1 MSQDIAIRK
10 TVLHGEEVRHDG
22 GPPRE
27 TPVLKGWCAV
37 VLRNPFAGRYEPDL
51 MWMMEAMKPVG
62 LMVAEKLLAG
72 LGGDPARIEAYG
84 KGGLVGSA
92 GELEH
97 GALWHVAGGYAMRGL
112 LGKALAIV
120 PSMTKVGPMGAVLDL
135 PIHHRNAAYVRSHF
149 DGITCVVPDAPRADE
164 ILFALAMT
172 TGPRPHA
179 RVGGLT
185 QDGIAAWDGQR

>member
-10 TVLHGEEVRHDG
+10 TVLHVEEVRHDG
-22 GPPRE
+22 GPPRDV
-27 TPVLKGWCAV
+27 PVLKGWCAV

-51 MWMMEAMKPVG
+51 MWMMEAMKPIG

-84 KGGLVGSA
+84 KGGLVGSE

-112 LGKALAIV
+112 LGQALAIV
-120 PSMTKVGPMGAVLDL
+120 PSMTKVGPMGAVLDV

-149 DGITCVVPDAPRADE
+149 DGITCIVPDAPRADE

>member
-1 MSQDIAIRK
+1 MSQDLDIRK
-10 TVLHGEEVRHDG
+10 TVLCVEEVRHDG
-22 GPPRE
+22 GPRLAV
-27 TPVLKGWCAV
+27 PVLKGWCAV
-37 VLRNPFAGRYEPDL
+37 ILRNPFAGRYEPEL
-51 MWMMEAMKPVG
+51 MWMMEAMKPIG

-72 LGGDPARIEAYG
+72 LGGDPAGVEAYG
-84 KGGLVGSA
+84 KGGIVGSA

-149 DGITCVVPDAPRADE
+149 DGITCVVPDAPRPEE

-172 TGPRPHA
+172 TGSRPHA
-179 RVGGLT
+179 RVGGLR
-185 QDGIAAWDGQR
+185 QEDIALWDGQR

>member
-1 MSQDIAIRK
+1 MSQDLAIRK
-10 TVLHGEEVRHDG
+10 TALHIEEIRHDG
-22 GPPRE
+22 GPPLA
-27 TPVLKGWCAV
+27 TPLRKGWCAV
-37 VLRNPFAGRYEPDL
+37 VLRNPFAGRHEPDL
-51 MWMMEAMKPVG
+51 MWMMEALKPIG
-62 LMVAEKLLAG
+62 LMVAEQLVAG

-97 GALWHVAGGYAMRGL
+97 GALWHVAGGHAMRGL

-120 PSMTKVGPMGAVLDL
+120 PSMTKRGPMGAALDI

-149 DGITCVVPDAPRADE
+149 DGITCIVPDAPAPEE

-172 TGPRPHA
+172 TGGRPHA
-179 RVGGLT
+179 RLGGLR
-185 QDGIAAWDGQR
+185 QEDIAAWDGQR

>member
-1 MSQDIAIRK
+1 MNEQPAIRK
-10 TVLHGEEVRHDG
+10 IVLHVEEVRHDG
-22 GPPRE
+22 GPPRA

-37 VLRNPFAGRYEPDL
+37 VLRNPFAGRHEADL
-51 MWMMEAMKPVG
+51 MWMMEAMKPIG
-62 LMVAEKLLAG
+62 LMVAERLLGG
-72 LGGDPARIEAYG
+72 LGGRPEAIEAYG

-112 LGKALAIV
+112 LGRALAIV

-149 DGITCVVPDAPRADE
+149 DGITCVVPDAPRPEE

-179 RVGGLT
+179 RVGGLR
-185 QDGIAAWDGQR
+185 QEDIAQWDGQR

>member
-1 MSQDIAIRK
+1 MSHEVAIRK
-10 TVLHGEEVRHDG
+10 TVLHVEEVRHDG
-22 GPPRE
+22 GPPRA

-37 VLRNPFAGRYEPDL
+37 VIANPFAGRHEPEL
-51 MWMMEAMKPVG
+51 MWMMEALKPVG

-72 LGGDPARIEAYG
+72 LGGDPARVEAYG

-179 RVGGLT
+179 RVGGLR
-185 QDGIAAWDGQR
+185 QEEIAQWDGQR

>member
-10 TVLHGEEVRHDG
+10 TVLHVEEVRHDG
-22 GPPRE
+22 GPPRDI
-27 TPVLKGWCAV
+27 PVLKGWCAV
-37 VLRNPFAGRYEPDL
+37 VLRNPFAGRYEPEL
-51 MWMMEAMKPVG
+51 MWMMEAMKPIG
-62 LMVAEKLLAG
+62 LMVAEKLLEG

-112 LGKALAIV
+112 LGQALAIV

-185 QDGIAAWDGQR
+185 QEGIAAWDGQR

>member
-1 MSQDIAIRK
+1 MSQDLVIRK
-10 TVLHGEEVRHDG
+10 TVLHVEEVRHDG
-22 GPPRE
+22 GPAVAK
-27 TPVLKGWCAV
+27 PVLKGWCAV
-37 VLRNPFAGRYEPDL
+37 VLRNPFAGRYEPEL
-51 MWMMEAMKPVG
+51 MWMMEAMKPIG

-72 LGGDPARIEAYG
+72 LGGNPDAIEAYG

-97 GALWHVAGGYAMRGL
+97 GALWHVAGGHAMRGL

-149 DGITCVVPDAPRADE
+149 DGITCVVPDAPRPEE

-172 TGPRPHA
+172 TGGRPHA
-179 RVGGLT
+179 RVGGLG
-185 QDGIAAWDGQR
+185 QAEIAQWDGQR

>member
-1 MSQDIAIRK
+1 MQDIAIRK
-10 TVLHGEEVRHDG
+10 IALQVEEIRHDG
-22 GPPRE
+22 GLPLAVPL
-27 TPVLKGWCAV
+27 LKGWCAV
-37 VLRNPFAGRYEPDL
+37 VLGNPFAGRHEPDL
-51 MWMMEAMKPVG
+51 MWMMEAMKPIG
-62 LMVAEKLLAG
+62 LLVAERLLAA
-72 LGGDPARIEAYG
+72 LGGDPDRIEAYG

-120 PSMTKVGPMGAVLDL
+120 PSMTKVGPMGAALDI

-149 DGITCVVPDAPRADE
+149 DGMTCIVPDAPKPDE

-179 RVGGLT
+179 RVGGLRAEE
-185 QDGIAAWDGQR
+185 IAAWDGQR

>member
-1 MSQDIAIRK
+1 MSQDLVIRK
-10 TVLHGEEVRHDG
+10 TAIHVEETRHDG
-22 GPPRE
+22 GPILDK
-27 TPVLKGWCAV
+27 PVLKGWCAV
-37 VLRNPFAGRYEPDL
+37 VLRNPFAGRYEPEL
-51 MWMMEAMKPVG
+51 MWMMDAMKPVG
-62 LMVAEKLLAG
+62 LMVAEKLLAA
-72 LGGDPARIEAYG
+72 LGGTPDAIEAYG

-120 PSMTKVGPMGAVLDL
+120 PSMTKVGPMGAVLDI

-149 DGITCVVPDAPRADE
+149 DGITCIVPDAPRPDE

-172 TGPRPHA
+172 TGSRPHA
-179 RVGGLT
+179 RVGGLP
-185 QDGIAAWDGQR
+185 QEDIAAWDGQR

>member
-10 TVLHGEEVRHDG
+10 TVLHVEEVRHDG
-22 GPPRE
+22 GPPRDI
-27 TPVLKGWCAV
+27 PVLKGWCAV
-37 VLRNPFAGRYEPDL
+37 VLRNPFAGRYEPEL
-51 MWMMEAMKPVG
+51 MWMMEAMKPIG
-62 LMVAEKLLAG
+62 LMVAQNLLEG

-112 LGKALAIV
+112 LGQALAIV

-149 DGITCVVPDAPRADE
+149 DGMTCVVPDAPRADE

>member
-1 MSQDIAIRK
+1 MSQEIAIRK
-10 TVLHGEEVRHDG
+10 TVLCVEEIAHDG
-22 GPPRE
+22 GPRLAKPL
-27 TPVLKGWCAV
+27 LKGWCAV

-72 LGGDPARIEAYG
+72 LGGDAARIEAYG
-84 KGGLVGSA
+84 KGGVVGSA

-112 LGKALAIV
+112 LGQALAIV
-120 PSMTKVGPMGAVLDL
+120 PSMTKMGGLGTALDI

-149 DGITCVVPDAPRADE
+149 DGITAAVPDAPRADE

-172 TGPRPHA
+172 TGGRPHA
-179 RVGGLT
+179 RVQGLT
-185 QDGIAAWDGQR
+185 QDAISAWDGQR

>member
-1 MSQDIAIRK
+1 MTQTLDIRK
-10 TVLHGEEVRHDG
+10 TVLCVEEIHHDG
-22 GPPRE
+22 GPRLAAPL
-27 TPVLKGWCAV
+27 LKGWCAV
-37 VLRNPFAGRYEPDL
+37 ILKNPFAGRHEPEL
-51 MWMMEAMKPVG
+51 MWMMEAMKPIG
-62 LMVAEKLLAG
+62 LMVAQRLLAG

-84 KGGLVGSA
+84 KGGLVGAA

-112 LGKALAIV
+112 LGQALSIV
-120 PSMTKVGPMGAVLDL
+120 PSMTKVGPMGAMLDL

-149 DGITCVVPDAPRADE
+149 DGITATVPDAPRADE

-172 TGPRPHA
+172 TGGRPHA

-185 QDGIAAWDGQR
+185 QDAISAWDGQR

>member
-10 TVLHGEEVRHDG
+10 TVLHVEEVRHDG
-22 GPPRE
+22 GPPRDI
-27 TPVLKGWCAV
+27 PVLKGWCAV
-37 VLRNPFAGRYEPDL
+37 VLRNPFAGRYEPEL
-51 MWMMEAMKPVG
+51 MWMMEAMKPIG
-62 LMVAEKLLAG
+62 LMVAEKLLEG

-112 LGKALAIV
+112 LGQALAIV